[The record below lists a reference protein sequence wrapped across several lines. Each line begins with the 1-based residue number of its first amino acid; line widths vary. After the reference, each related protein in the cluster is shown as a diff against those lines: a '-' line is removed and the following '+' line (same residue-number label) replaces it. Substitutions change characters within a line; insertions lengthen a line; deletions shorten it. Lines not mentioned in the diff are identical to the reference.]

1 MKKGIKVIA
10 AFICAVAA
18 LFMTACTKDAE
29 DLIVGKWN
37 VESVTVTDVYTNH
50 PNPSI
55 NGTHTETE
63 YVPEGYSM
71 TFTFNKDKT
80 VELVQ
85 GRGNETLTMS
95 GTYAV
100 DGMNLSI
107 TLTESYTDD
116 NGQTHTYTETEMF
129 EIVNIDKEN
138 MTLRITEGD
147 YDDVYEGVTYHHL
160 AYSDYNMKRI

>member
-50 PNPSI
+50 PNPSM

-80 VELVQ
+80 VELLQ
-85 GRGNETLTMS
+85 SIGAATITGS
-95 GTYAV
+95 GTYSV
-100 DGMNLSI
+100 DGMKLTI
-107 TLTESYTDD
+107 TLTQSYRDD
-116 NGQTHTYTETEMF
+116 NGQIHNSTYSETA
-129 EIVNIDKEN
+129 EIVNIDKKN
-138 MTLRITEGD
+138 LTLRMSEED
-147 YDDVYEGVTYHHL
+147 FDDVYDGVTYHYTC
-160 AYSDYNMKRI
+160 YSDYNMKRI

>member
-50 PNPSI
+50 PDPSM

-80 VELVQ
+80 VELLQ
-85 GRGNETLTMS
+85 SIGAATITGS
-95 GTYAV
+95 GTYSV
-100 DGMNLSI
+100 DGMKLTI
-107 TLTESYTDD
+107 TLTQSYTDD
-116 NGQTHTYTETEMF
+116 NGQTHNSTYSETA
-129 EIVNIDKEN
+129 EIVNIDKKN
-138 MTLRITEGD
+138 LTLRMSEED
-147 YDDVYEGVTYHHL
+147 FDDVYDGVTYHHTS
-160 AYSDYNMKRI
+160 YSDYNMKRL